1 MAFLIVY
8 RKYNRVE
15 PWYILYRVFD
25 GLKLILSYLPLGRLR
40 PFKNLAFKFS
50 NSCCGFAILVM
61 VSACFTSVVVNEHP
75 YDPKPNSP
83 GLNER
88 G

>member
-15 PWYILYRVFD
+15 PRYILYGVFD
-25 GLKLILSYLPLGRLR
+25 SVKLIFSYFPLCRLR
-40 PFKNLAFKFS
+40 PLYNLSSKFS
-50 NSCCGFAILVM
+50 NPLGGFAILVM
-61 VSACFTSVVVNEHP
+61 ITARFTSVVVNEHP
-75 YDPKPNSP
+75 HDPKPNSP